1 MRAAIPSAKTA
12 RTSSQINPAPA
23 IMEPPNIPF
32 DSIMVFSSSSV
43 WPGAAL
49 TRRLAPRQV
58 SNRGDGLFQLGA
70 DDLRRFLER
79 RIVDRL
85 H

>member
-1 MRAAIPSAKTA
+1 MRAAIPSAKAA

-23 IMEPPNIPF
+23 IMESPNIPF
-32 DSIMVFSSSSV
+32 EPIMVFSHSSV
-43 WPGAAL
+43 WPGRAD
-49 TRRLAPRQV
+49 TPLAVPKV

-79 RIVDRL
+79 RIFDRL